1 MRVKVAKNDI
11 YQPCPPLVEV
21 AAGMFD
27 KMMTIISVKIIN
39 DSPSIQAKA
48 NPDAIYNNFGRDHIT
63 VQLDILDGIILL
75 ILLVRTRYFLNN

>member
-11 YQPCPPLVEV
+11 YQPCRPLVEV

-39 DSPSIQAKA
+39 SIHAEA
-48 NPDAIYNNFGRDHIT
+48 NPDAIFNKLWTGSY
-63 VQLDILDGIILL
+63 
-75 ILLVRTRYFLNN
+75 